1 MTGAFG
7 TAQGAPKWSDHQLL
21 ESHPMLR
28 VGGLRGTEVTIVV
41 NGQTQVIQLEME
53 WTFWT

>member
-1 MTGAFG
+1 
-7 TAQGAPKWSDHQLL
+7 
-21 ESHPMLR
+21 MLR